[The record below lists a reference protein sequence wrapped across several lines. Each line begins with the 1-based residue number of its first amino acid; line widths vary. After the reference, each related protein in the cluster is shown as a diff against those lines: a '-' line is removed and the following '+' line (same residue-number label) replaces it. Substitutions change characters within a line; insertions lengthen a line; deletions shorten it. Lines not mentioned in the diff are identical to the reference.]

1 MWLIIII
8 IFIYY
13 KRFESAKRNGTVKM
27 LKKKI
32 ASRYLY
38 ALSSVLILFSIILG
52 KTSGIIPEEEKV
64 LQWEAVI
71 MPLTAIMITPIFV
84 RTVFKINKSLAVIF
98 PILSIM
104 LMVGF
109 IPFSTGANLEQTIEI
124 IGVGIISIFAVGYVT
139 LILGFLAIFFLM
151 MLIGLL
157 STPVVITI

>member
-27 LKKKI
+27 FKKKI

>member
-38 ALSSVLILFSIILG
+38 ALSSVLILFSIILD
-52 KTSGIIPEEEKV
+52 KSSGIIPEEDKV
-64 LQWEAVI
+64 LQWEAII

>member
-38 ALSSVLILFSIILG
+38 ALSSVLILFSIILD
-52 KTSGIIPEEEKV
+52 KSSGIIPEEDKV